1 MSGIVHDE
9 NAHLYV
15 LHVETLKFAQGLDF
29 NSCQCHWYVGSAHN
43 SSEMLP
49 VTPPGQKYMLD
60 FCTFVV
66 ADVEADVEV
75 KLTVATVEGE
85 HFAVYFGQLT
95 GLAQDQQFVRR
106 DLELKNVQGTVATAA
121 VFCALQQRWTV
132 GRGACAR
139 LPGDALVVGHEDTQA
154 SYVLQ
159 HIFPE
164 AEPTK
169 AAEVPKEEQ
178 RSQPGAEQAEKIES
192 EKVPKTSVKEGRRS
206 SKVKR
211 RSIRKR
217 STAGSETND
226 GAVAAEKTEILERM
240 IEDSAAPASSET
252 AMDEQNPCPSCCG
265 IAGSPS
271 RSPGDSDG
279 TSPTRAESETCD
291 APEEPKALEV
301 EDESLATAAREQ
313 GFLQAPATR
322 KNSNA
327 SICISEP
334 LAPSEVGS
342 TSAPSEK
349 ALPTAEAPGRGWRAG
364 SQRSREPT
372 EAPPA
377 TRKNSSGSIC
387 VSDQLAPSEVG
398 STTASAPSE
407 KTAPSEEPRLDVQWC
422 SVAQRSREAEAASDS
437 EPELPLP
444 SQQELAEEMNVRP
457 KVQRGP
463 SYGLW
468 CRAQRAYAEDAKQ
481 CFRRPQEME
490 GEALW
495 LNSRDWQKEVKDEK
509 KWKSAKEKI
518 SQATALPSKSS
529 TGSPGRSADG
539 WEVDQRGR
547 WFRVMATALSIRSRP
562 EVDAPLAGELP
573 FGEVFQAVSSTG
585 EDGFRFLELSRG
597 RGWVFSDAR
606 VQPVLVIDDTGHMV
620 TEMESAERRPQQV
633 PVEAE
638 AEPEPSCQSPRIS
651 KFKAKKPLRSW
662 TTVERQKPLRG
673 RSRGSHE
680 RLQRPSQT
688 IKETPKSAAPAATP
702 VVTAEVAAPVRADGQ
717 SGAVTNGERRPPAL
731 IRASTGSPIRA
742 TRAWSMEPEV
752 VERAETRELKID
764 PSGPLQAWPR
774 QPVRANHSLA
784 SQCFTPSQSFGAG
797 EPDRGSRSTEIWT
810 PWKPGAWRR
819 ARSAEAQNFRTF
831 WDFRTAKENLEE
843 RQRIQAALLKVALR
857 AHPDDAGIRSTS
869 MPARCRSSLKRL
881 HLFDETLVDGHWN
894 NVTNVTKRPIS
905 RRSSAHDLCDVPP
918 GRLGATRERLG
929 RCPGAPVSVLRHSSV
944 GATCRGQ
951 SLTPRPELSE
961 DRVAV
966 CPRYGIADILLR
978 V

>member
-9 NAHLYV
+9 SARLYV
-15 LHVETLKFAQGLDF
+15 LHVETLKFAQSLDF

-43 SSEMLP
+43 ASALLP
-49 VTPPGQKYMLD
+49 VTPPGQKYLLD

-66 ADVEADVEV
+66 ADAEADVEV

-106 DLELKNVQGTVATAA
+106 DLELRNVQGTVATAA

-139 LPGDALVVGHEDTQA
+139 LPGDAIVVGPEDTQA

-169 AAEVPKEEQ
+169 VEASGE
-178 RSQPGAEQAEKIES
+178 SQGGADNVLKA
-192 EKVPKTSVKEGRRS
+192 PVKEVRRS

-217 STAGSETND
+217 STAVTEGD
-226 GAVAAEKTEILERM
+226 GGAAETEIDR
-240 IEDSAAPASSET
+240 IDSNDAPASSEM
-252 AMDEQNPCPSCCG
+252 ADQNPCPSCCG
-265 IAGSPS
+265 LTGSPALGS
-271 RSPGDSDG
+271 LRSPGDSDG
-279 TSPTRAESETCD
+279 TSPTRAESET
-291 APEEPKALEV
+291 ETQEPKTMEV
-301 EDESLATAAREQ
+301 EDVGHGEQ
-313 GFLQAPATR
+313 SPSRQAATR
-322 KNSNA
+322 KSSNA
-327 SICISEP
+327 SICVSEP

-342 TSAPSEK
+342 MSPSESH
-349 ALPTAEAPGRGWRAG
+349 AVAPRTAPWRTLA
-364 SQRSREPT
+364 QSREPT

-377 TRKNSSGSIC
+377 TRVNSNGC
-387 VSDQLAPSEVG
+387 VASEHLAPSEVG
-398 STTASAPSE
+398 STTASASE
-407 KTAPSEEPRLDVQWC
+407 KTVPEARAWRE
-422 SVAQRSREAEAASDS
+422 ATARSREARSTRSRDALDADS

-444 SQQELAEEMNVRP
+444 SQQELAEEINSRP

-463 SYGLW
+463 NNGLW
-468 CRAQRAYAEDAKQ
+468 CRAQRAYAEDCAKQ
-481 CFRRPQEME
+481 CKRPQEMGCNEE
-490 GEALW
+490 GDALW
-495 LNSRDWQKEVKDEK
+495 LESRDWAKEVKEK
-509 KWKSAKEKI
+509 DWKFAAQKI
-518 SQATALPSKSS
+518 SQATAPK
-529 TGSPGRSADG
+529 TSPDLGRSAPLDG

-547 WFRVMATALSIRSRP
+547 WFRVVATALSIRRRP

-606 VQPVLVIDDTGHMV
+606 VQPVLVIDDAGQAV
-620 TEMESAERRPQQV
+620 TEMQNAERRPQA

-651 KFKAKKPLRSW
+651 EFKAKKPLR

-673 RSRGSHE
+673 RSRGSQ
-680 RLQRPSQT
+680 RLGQRQNQAT
-688 IKETPKSAAPAATP
+688 KEMPPTATPTLAAPAAKL
-702 VVTAEVAAPVRADGQ
+702 AEVAPG
-717 SGAVTNGERRPPAL
+717 SGGPAGERRPPAL
-731 IRASTGSPIRA
+731 ARASTGSPIRA
-742 TRAWSMEPEV
+742 TRAWSMEPEP

-764 PSGPLQAWPR
+764 AFGPLQAWPR

-784 SQCFTPSQSFGAG
+784 SQCFTPTSQSFGA
-797 EPDRGSRSTEIWT
+797 EADRGSRSTEIWT

-831 WDFRTAKENLEE
+831 WDFRTARENLEE

-857 AHPDDAGIRSTS
+857 VHPDDAGIRSTS
-869 MPARCRSSLKRL
+869 MPARCRNSLKRL
-881 HLFDETLVDGHWN
+881 HLFDETMVDGHWN
-894 NVTNVTKRPIS
+894 NVAKRPIS

-929 RCPGAPVSVLRHSSV
+929 RCPGAPVSVLSRHCS
-944 GATCRGQ
+944 GAACRGQ
-951 SLTPRPELSE
+951 SKSLTPRLELAE

-966 CPRYGIADILLR
+966 CPRYGLADILLR

>member
-9 NAHLYV
+9 SARLYV
-15 LHVETLKFAQGLDF
+15 LHVETLKFAQSLDF

-43 SSEMLP
+43 ASALLP
-49 VTPPGQKYMLD
+49 VTPPGQKHLLD

-66 ADVEADVEV
+66 ADAEADVEV

-106 DLELKNVQGTVATAA
+106 DLELRNVQGTVATAA

-139 LPGDALVVGHEDTQA
+139 LPGDAIVVGPEDTQA

-164 AEPTK
+164 AEPTQVEPSGESQGGADNVSK
-169 AAEVPKEEQ
+169 AP
-178 RSQPGAEQAEKIES
+178 
-192 EKVPKTSVKEGRRS
+192 VKEVRRS

-217 STAGSETND
+217 SNAVEGD
-226 GAVAAEKTEILERM
+226 GGAATEIDR
-240 IEDSAAPASSET
+240 IDSKAPASSEM
-252 AMDEQNPCPSCCG
+252 ADQNPCPSCCG
-265 IAGSPS
+265 LTGSPALGS
-271 RSPGDSDG
+271 LRSPGDSDG
-279 TSPTRAESETCD
+279 TSPTRAESETC
-291 APEEPKALEV
+291 PEEPKTLEV
-301 EDESLATAAREQ
+301 EDVGHGEQ
-313 GFLQAPATR
+313 SPSRQAATR
-322 KNSNA
+322 KSSNA
-327 SICISEP
+327 SICVSEP

-342 TSAPSEK
+342 MSPSEK
-349 ALPTAEAPGRGWRAG
+349 SHAVDAPRTAGPWRIA
-364 SQRSREPT
+364 QRSREPT

-377 TRKNSSGSIC
+377 TRVNSNGSVC
-387 VSDQLAPSEVG
+387 VSEHLAPSEVG
-398 STTASAPSE
+398 STTASASE
-407 KTAPSEEPRLDVQWC
+407 KTAPSEARNIWRSEC
-422 SVAQRSREAEAASDS
+422 AQRGPPEAVCHSDS

-444 SQQELAEEMNVRP
+444 SQQELAEEINSRS

-463 SYGLW
+463 NNSLW
-468 CRAQRAYAEDAKQ
+468 CRAQRAYAEDCAKQ
-481 CFRRPQEME
+481 CRRPQEMGCNEE
-490 GEALW
+490 GDALW
-495 LNSRDWQKEVKDEK
+495 LDSRDWAKEVKEEK
-509 KWKSAKEKI
+509 DWKFAAKQKI
-518 SQATALPSKSS
+518 SQATAPK
-529 TGSPGRSADG
+529 TSPVSGRTAPLDG

-547 WFRVMATALSIRSRP
+547 WFRVMATAFSIRRRP

-606 VQPVLVIDDTGHMV
+606 VQPVLVIDDAGQAV
-620 TEMESAERRPQQV
+620 TEMQNAERRPQA

-651 KFKAKKPLRSW
+651 EFKAKKPLR

-673 RSRGSHE
+673 RSRGSQ
-680 RLQRPSQT
+680 RLGQRQSQAT
-688 IKETPKSAAPAATP
+688 KEMPHSTAPAAPAKL
-702 VVTAEVAAPVRADGQ
+702 AEVAPNG
-717 SGAVTNGERRPPAL
+717 SGGPASERRPAAL
-731 IRASTGSPIRA
+731 ARASTGSPIRA
-742 TRAWSMEPEV
+742 TRAWSMEPEP

-764 PSGPLQAWPR
+764 AFGPLQAWPR

-784 SQCFTPSQSFGAG
+784 SQCFTPTSQSFGA
-797 EPDRGSRSTEIWT
+797 EADRGSRSTEIWT

-831 WDFRTAKENLEE
+831 WDFRTARENLEE

-857 AHPDDAGIRSTS
+857 VHPDDAGIRSTS
-869 MPARCRSSLKRL
+869 MPARCRNSPKRL
-881 HLFDETLVDGHWN
+881 HLFDETMVDGHWN
-894 NVTNVTKRPIS
+894 NVAKRPLS

-929 RCPGAPVSVLRHSSV
+929 RCPGAPVSVLSRHCT
-944 GATCRGQ
+944 GAASRGQ
-951 SLTPRPELSE
+951 SKSLTPRPELAE

-966 CPRYGIADILLR
+966 CPRYGLADILLR

>member
-9 NAHLYV
+9 SARLYV
-15 LHVETLKFAQGLDF
+15 LHVETLKFAQSLDF

-43 SSEMLP
+43 ASALLP
-49 VTPPGQKYMLD
+49 VTPPGQKYLLD

-66 ADVEADVEV
+66 ADAEAEVEV

-139 LPGDALVVGHEDTQA
+139 LPGDAIVVGPEDTQA

-169 AAEVPKEEQ
+169 VELSPSPQEG
-178 RSQPGAEQAEKIES
+178 SGADNVSKA
-192 EKVPKTSVKEGRRS
+192 PVKEVRRS

-217 STAGSETND
+217 
-226 GAVAAEKTEILERM
+226 GAVSEGHDGGHAATTEIDR
-240 IEDSAAPASSET
+240 IDSKAPASSEM
-252 AMDEQNPCPSCCG
+252 ADQNPCPSCCG
-265 IAGSPS
+265 LTGSPAL

-279 TSPTRAESETCD
+279 TSPTRAESETC
-291 APEEPKALEV
+291 PEEPKALEV
-301 EDESLATAAREQ
+301 EDESLAVGHGEQ
-313 GFLQAPATR
+313 SPSRQAATR
-322 KNSNA
+322 KSSNA

-342 TSAPSEK
+342 MSPESHGHAADAP
-349 ALPTAEAPGRGWRAG
+349 RGPWRTVA
-364 SQRSREPT
+364 QRSREPT

-377 TRKNSSGSIC
+377 TRKNSSGSVC
-387 VSDQLAPSEVG
+387 VSEQLAPSEVG
-398 STTASAPSE
+398 STTASASE
-407 KTAPSEEPRLDVQWC
+407 KTAPSEAPRVLWH
-422 SVAQRSREAEAASDS
+422 SAQRSREPTEAHSDS

-444 SQQELAEEMNVRP
+444 SQQELAEEINSRP

-463 SYGLW
+463 NNGLW
-468 CRAQRAYAEDAKQ
+468 CRAQRAYAEDCAKQ
-481 CFRRPQEME
+481 CRRPQEMGCNEE
-490 GEALW
+490 GDALW
-495 LNSRDWQKEVKDEK
+495 LDSRDWAKEVKEEK
-509 KWKSAKEKI
+509 DWKFAAKQKI
-518 SQATALPSKSS
+518 SQATAPKTSAV
-529 TGSPGRSADG
+529 PGRSAPLDG

-547 WFRVMATALSIRSRP
+547 WFRVMATALSIRRRP

-606 VQPVLVIDDTGHMV
+606 VQPVLVIDDAGQAV
-620 TEMESAERRPQQV
+620 TEMQNAERRPQA
-633 PVEAE
+633 PAEAE

-651 KFKAKKPLRSW
+651 EFKAKKPLR
-662 TTVERQKPLRG
+662 TVERQKPLRG
-673 RSRGSHE
+673 RSRGHE
-680 RLQRPSQT
+680 RPGQRQSQAT
-688 IKETPKSAAPAATP
+688 KEMPHSNAAPAAP
-702 VVTAEVAAPVRADGQ
+702 AKLAEVVAPGQ
-717 SGAVTNGERRPPAL
+717 SGGPNSERRPPAL
-731 IRASTGSPIRA
+731 ARASTGSPVRA
-742 TRAWSMEPEV
+742 TRAWSMEPEP

-764 PSGPLQAWPR
+764 AFGPLQAWPR

-784 SQCFTPSQSFGAG
+784 SQCFTPTSQSFGA
-797 EPDRGSRSTEIWT
+797 EADRGSRSTEIWT

-857 AHPDDAGIRSTS
+857 VHPDDAGIRSTS
-869 MPARCRSSLKRL
+869 MPARCRNSVKRL
-881 HLFDETLVDGHWN
+881 HLFDETMVDGHWN
-894 NVTNVTKRPIS
+894 NVAKRPIS

-929 RCPGAPVSVLRHSSV
+929 RCPGAPVSVLSRHCST
-944 GATCRGQ
+944 AACRGQ
-951 SLTPRPELSE
+951 SKSLTPRPELAE

-966 CPRYGIADILLR
+966 CPRYGLADILLR